1 MGEGLFRRLKRRDG
15 TIESTFWKTGMR
27 AVKSVLNAPMLAG
40 ILLAGAALP
49 ARSSTGS
56 EAHLHAREPIAA
68 PAGFRGVCARYEW
81 ACARTGRD
89 NAQSG
94 TVLQLAK
101 AVNSSVNS
109 STRTVS
115 DRRQYGNEE
124 VWALPTSYGGD
135 CEDIVLL
142 KKRELVLRGIAPERL
157 LIATVLDRRRIA
169 HAVLVLRT
177 GDQDLVLD
185 NLKNSILPWRKTG
198 YSFLRMQNPSAPH
211 KWDAVLAGGVF
222 R

>member
-1 MGEGLFRRLKRRDG
+1 MGEGCFRRRERRDG
-15 TIESTFWKTGMR
+15 TIESIFRKVGMC
-27 AVKSVLNAPMLAG
+27 AVTSVLNAIALTG
-40 ILLAGAALP
+40 FVLAGAALP
-49 ARSSTGS
+49 AWSGTGS
-56 EAHLHAREPIAA
+56 EAHLLARQPIAA
-68 PAGFRGVCARYEW
+68 PVGFKGVCARYEW
-81 ACARTGRD
+81 ACARSGRD

-94 TVLQLAK
+94 SALQLAK
-101 AVNSSVNS
+101 VVNTSVNRT
-109 STRTVS
+109 TRSVS

-142 KKRELVLRGIAPERL
+142 KKRELIRQGIAPERL
-157 LIATVLDRRRIA
+157 LIATVLDRRRSA

-177 GDQDLVLD
+177 GDEDLVLD
-185 NLKNSILPWRKTG
+185 NLKNRILPWRKTG

-211 KWDAVLAGGVF
+211 KWDAVLAGGMF